1 MSWPPRRGWILL
13 STERGLVSDGS
24 AVTALLNNSAA
35 YLQQRHNI
43 PPELLQNIAVVEALA
58 TKAAES

>member
-1 MSWPPRRGWILL
+1 MTLF
-13 STERGLVSDGS
+13 
-24 AVTALLNNSAA
+24 NNSAA

>member
-1 MSWPPRRGWILL
+1 MVR
-13 STERGLVSDGS
+13 
-24 AVTALLNNSAA
+24 VTALFNNSAA

-58 TKAAES
+58 TKGCGILNNSLPLEGTCLHMDLG